1 MKGKPS
7 EKNEANVP
15 QCVLEIEKASVQLL
29 ELAEATQAEMTEYY
43 PRMLE
48 ETCPEE
54 VQGKADSLKRASGNI
69 AKAFGQV
76 YEVSDE
82 FSARWK
88 DIQNQKKSKK
98 LRIPAPA
105 NTSVDLYESKGDHF
119 AKGLNLYKILLICF
133 VGSFAGVIVEL
144 MWCLIKNGYIE
155 SRSGL
160 VYGPFNLLYGAGA
173 VALTLCLYQYRN
185 RGAWISFTG
194 GMIVGSVIE
203 YLCSWGQ
210 ELVFGSRSWDYSHMP
225 FNLNGRICL
234 LYSVFWGF
242 LGIFWIKTI
251 YPIMSEWILKI
262 PNRVGKIAT
271 WMLAV
276 FFVFNSFMT
285 VASVTRWTQRMDGVE
300 PSSAFAEFLDERFPD
315 ERMER
320 VFANMKFME
329 ENH

>member
-1 MKGKPS
+1 MKTKKT
-7 EKNEANVP
+7 EKAEANDS
-15 QCVLEIEKASVQLL
+15 QCVLEIENASRQLL
-29 ELAEATQAEMTEYY
+29 ELAEATRAEMAAYY

-48 ETCPEE
+48 EQCSEQ
-54 VQGKADSLKRASGNI
+54 VQGRADSLKRATGNI
-69 AKAFGQV
+69 AKAFAQT

-88 DIQNQKKSKK
+88 DIQNQKKGEK
-98 LRIPAPA
+98 LRITAPA
-105 NTSVDLYESKGDHF
+105 NAAIDLSESKGEHF
-119 AKGLNLYKILLICF
+119 ARGLNFYKILLVCF

-144 MWCLIKNGYIE
+144 LWCLVRNGYIE

-173 VALTLCLYQYRN
+173 VVLTLCLYQYRN
-185 RGAWISFTG
+185 RGAWISFVG
-194 GMIVGSVIE
+194 GMAVGSVIE

-242 LGIFWIKTI
+242 LGVFWIKTI
-251 YPIMSEWILKI
+251 YPVISKWILKL
-262 PNRVGKIAT
+262 PNRLGKAVT
-271 WMLAV
+271 WALAV

-285 VASVTRWTQRMDGVE
+285 VVSVTRWTQRMDGVE
-300 PSSAFAEFLDERFPD
+300 PYSAFGEWIDERFPD
-315 ERMER
+315 GRMEKI
-320 VFANMKFME
+320 FANMKFVE